1 MPSQGFKISDFKS
14 NIQNNGVLQTNKF
27 LVEILDFNRNLT
39 NLQLD
44 TSNISELMK
53 FRAES
58 VNIPGVSLDTLSTR
72 RYGIGP
78 TQKIAQ
84 GVNFPDISIS
94 FIDDAKNS
102 VWKYLYG
109 WLNYIFQ
116 FTGSSN
122 KPAYTLKWKN
132 EYVVDILIHV
142 YDNEGKEVTTI
153 KLKEAFPTNL
163 NDIGLSWSETNNL
176 LRTTASFSYTEWE
189 EVIVATKI
197 KPDNNI
203 NFLHPIPQSVTTP
216 TPSFPTT
223 PILFNNSINSQ
234 NQDGSY
240 VGGIGLPVD
249 QPVYQSGA

>member
-27 LVEILDFNRNLT
+27 LVEIGDFNRNL
-39 NLQLD
+39 
-44 TSNISELMK
+44 SNQQIGTGTISELMK

-109 WLNYIFQ
+109 WLNYIYQ

-122 KPAYTLKWKN
+122 KPAYTLKWKE
-132 EYVVDILIHV
+132 EYVVDIIIHV
-142 YDNEGKEVTTI
+142 YNVEGKEVTTI

-189 EVIVATKI
+189 EVNIASQIT
-197 KPDNNI
+197 PDNI
-203 NFLHPIPQSVTTP
+203 VKVSPPTPQSFTTP
-216 TPSFPTT
+216 APQTPPTL
-223 PILFNNSINSQ
+223 PLPLNDSVFSKNPDS
-234 NQDGSY
+234 SY
-240 VGGIGLPVD
+240 VGPVLP
-249 QPVYQSGA
+249 P